1 MSACWEVDK
10 VADGYI
16 KLHRKIWDNVL
27 LNSGERFDRM
37 SAWIWILTNANY
49 KDGSFMKG
57 GVMIHVR
64 RGQLFNSLT
73 HLASVWGW
81 DRKTV
86 RRFLGTLE
94 TEKMITLV
102 GHQKGHMITVLNYN
116 KYQASSDS
124 EKNEGTPEGTPEGM
138 PDSPGE
144 RTTEGT
150 TTKEEYKKNKRNLKK
165 GTAGAKAGGQ
175 VIE

>member
-1 MSACWEVDK
+1 M
-10 VADGYI
+10 ADGYI

-37 SAWIWILTNANY
+37 SAWIWILMNAKY
-49 KDGSFMKG
+49 KDTTIMVG
-57 GVMIHVR
+57 GVIIHVK
-64 RGQLFNSLT
+64 RGQLFKSMT
-73 HLASVWGW
+73 HLATVWGW

-124 EKNEGTPEGTPEGM
+124 EKNEGTPEGTPEGT
-138 PDSPGE
+138 SISTGAG
-144 RTTEGT
+144 TTEGT
-150 TTKEEYKKNKRNLKK
+150 IIPEGKIKKDKRNLKK
-165 GTAGAKAGGQ
+165 GTAGATAGGQ